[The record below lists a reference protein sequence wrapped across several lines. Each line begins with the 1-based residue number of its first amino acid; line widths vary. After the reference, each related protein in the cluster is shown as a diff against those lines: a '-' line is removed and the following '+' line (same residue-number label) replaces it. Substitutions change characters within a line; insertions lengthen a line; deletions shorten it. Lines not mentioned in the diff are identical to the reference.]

1 MDSSL
6 WFVLVILILFSAYFS
21 ASETAFS
28 AFNRA
33 RMKNMAQNGNK
44 KAALVL
50 KMSDDFDRVLSTL
63 LIGNNIV
70 NISAST
76 ISTLLFAK
84 LIVDANLAATVS
96 TIVMTLVVLIFGEI
110 TPKSMAKQSPEVF
123 AMFSAPF
130 LRALSIILTPLS
142 FFFMTWQKKI
152 VNKVFDFG
160 ADDKITED
168 ELLTIVDEATEDGG
182 INSQESELIKNA
194 IEFND
199 IEVNEVL
206 TPRVDVVAIDI
217 EWDKEKI
224 AEIFEESGFSRLPVY
239 KDTIDNIIGV
249 LTHRDFV
256 AEEKSDVFRIESAI
270 KPVKF
275 IFSTMKISKLLRLL
289 QESKSHIVVVC
300 DEYGGTEG
308 IVTLEDIIEALVGE
322 IWDEYDS
329 VEQSVF
335 EKISDNVYKVNASAT
350 LEDMFE
356 FFELKFDEEEND
368 DINTVGGFV
377 ASQLEKIP
385 AVGDGFEYEHLKF
398 TVTSTD
404 SARVLS
410 VLVKVGEKKEKSED

>member
-6 WFVLVILILFSAYFS
+6 WLVLVALIICSGYFS

-50 KMSDDFDRVLSTL
+50 RMSEDFDKVLSTL

-84 LIVDANLAATVS
+84 LITDANLAATVS
-96 TIVMTLVVLIFGEI
+96 TIVMTLLVLIFGEI
-110 TPKSMAKQSPEVF
+110 TPKSLAKQSPEAF
-123 AMFSAPF
+123 SMFSAPF
-130 LRALSIILTPLS
+130 LNFLSIILTPLS

-168 ELLTIVDEATEDGG
+168 ELLTIVDEAQQDGG
-182 INSQESELIKNA
+182 INIQESELIKNA

-206 TPRVDVVAIDI
+206 TPRVDVVAVDV
-217 EWDKEKI
+217 EWEKEKI

-256 AEEKSDVFRIESAI
+256 MQEKSDVFRIESAI

-275 IFSTMKISKLLRLL
+275 IFSTMKISKLLRIL
-289 QESKSHIVVVC
+289 QESKSHLVVVS

-329 VEQSVF
+329 IEQSDF

-356 FFELKFDEEEND
+356 FFSLRFDEEEND

-385 AVGDGFEYEHLKF
+385 DVGDSFEYEHLKF

-410 VLVKVGEKKEKSED
+410 VLVKVGEKEDKEEA

>member
-6 WFVLVILILFSAYFS
+6 WLILVILIALSGYFS

-33 RMKNMAQNGNK
+33 RIKNMAQNSNK
-44 KAALVL
+44 KAELVL
-50 KMSDDFDRVLSTL
+50 RMSENFDKVLSTL

-76 ISTLLFAK
+76 IATLLFAE
-84 LIVDANLAATVS
+84 LIKDANLAATVS
-96 TIVMTLVVLIFGEI
+96 TVVMTLLVLIFGEI
-110 TPKSMAKQSPEVF
+110 TPKSMAKQAPETF

-130 LRALSIILTPLS
+130 LNALSIVLTPLS

-160 ADDKITED
+160 ADDVITED
-168 ELLTIVDEATEDGG
+168 ELLTIVDEAQQDGG
-182 INSQESELIKNA
+182 INIQESELIKNA

-206 TPRVDVVAIDI
+206 TPRVDVVAIDV

-224 AEIFEESGFSRLPVY
+224 AEIFDESGFSRLPVY

-256 AEEKSDVFRIESAI
+256 LEEKSEIFRLESAI

-289 QESKSHIVVVC
+289 QESKSHLVVVS

-322 IWDEYDS
+322 IWDEYDN
-329 VEQSVF
+329 VEQSEF
-335 EKISDNVYKVNASAT
+335 EKISDDAYKVNASAT

-356 FFELKFDEEEND
+356 FFDLRFDEEEND

-385 AVGDGFEYEHLKF
+385 DVGDSFEYEHLKF

-410 VLVKVGEKKEKSED
+410 VLVKVGEREETEEN

>member
-6 WFVLVILILFSAYFS
+6 WLVLVILLALSAYFS

-28 AFNRA
+28 AYNRA
-33 RMKNMAQNGNK
+33 RMKNHAQNGNK
-44 KAALVL
+44 KASLALRLSENFDKVL
-50 KMSDDFDRVLSTL
+50 TTL

-70 NISAST
+70 NITATSISTILFSQLIHDQGLAAT
-76 ISTLLFAK
+76 ISTIFM
-84 LIVDANLAATVS
+84 
-96 TIVMTLVVLIFGEI
+96 TITVLIFGEI
-110 TPKSMAKQSPEVF
+110 TPKSLAKQSPESL
-123 AMFSAPF
+123 AIFSAPI
-130 LRALSIILTPLS
+130 LNALSVILAPLN
-142 FFFMTWQKKI
+142 FLFLQWQKMI
-152 VNKVFDFG
+152 SALFNLG
-160 ADDKITED
+160 GDDVITEE

-206 TPRVDVVAIDI
+206 TPRVDVVAIDV
-217 EWDKEKI
+217 EWERDKI

-239 KDTIDNIIGV
+239 KDTIDNVIGV

-256 AEEKSDVFRIESAI
+256 AEEKNEIFRIENAI

-289 QESKSHIVVVC
+289 QQTKSHIVIVS

-329 VEQSVF
+329 VEQSDF
-335 EKISDNVYKVNASAT
+335 EKISDDAYKVNASAT

-356 FFELKFDEEEND
+356 FFNLHFDEEEND

-385 AVGDGFEYEHLKF
+385 DIGDTFEYENLRF

-410 VLVKVGEKKEKSED
+410 VIVKIGEAKDKED

>member
-6 WFVLVILILFSAYFS
+6 WFVLVILICFSAYFS

-28 AFNRA
+28 SFNRA

-44 KAALVL
+44 KAALAL
-50 KMSDDFDRVLSTL
+50 NMSENFEKLISTL

-76 ISTLLFAK
+76 IATLLF
-84 LIVDANLAATVS
+84 DANLAATTS
-96 TIVMTLVVLIFGEI
+96 TVVMTLLILIFGEI
-110 TPKSMAKQSPEVF
+110 TPKSMAKQAPEAF

-130 LRALSIILTPLS
+130 LNALCFILTPLS

-168 ELLTIVDEATEDGG
+168 ELLTIVDEAQQDGG
-182 INSQESELIKNA
+182 INIQESELIKNA

-199 IEVNEVL
+199 IEVHEVL
-206 TPRVDVVAIDI
+206 TPRVDVVAIDV

-224 AEIFEESGFSRLPVY
+224 AEIFDESGFSRLPVY

-256 AEEKSDVFRIESAI
+256 LEEKSEIFRIESAI

-289 QESKSHIVVVC
+289 QENKSHIVVVS

-322 IWDEYDS
+322 IWDEYCRASGKPVDG
-329 VEQSVF
+329 EWFAEIEKYEAEIQS
-335 EKISDNVYKVNASAT
+335 K
-350 LEDMFE
+350 
-356 FFELKFDEEEND
+356 
-368 DINTVGGFV
+368 
-377 ASQLEKIP
+377 
-385 AVGDGFEYEHLKF
+385 
-398 TVTSTD
+398 
-404 SARVLS
+404 RV
-410 VLVKVGEKKEKSED
+410 

>member
-6 WFVLVILILFSAYFS
+6 WLVLVILLGLSAYFS

-28 AFNRA
+28 AYNRA
-33 RMKNMAQNGNK
+33 RMKNHAQNGNK
-44 KAALVL
+44 KASLAL
-50 KMSDDFDRVLSTL
+50 KMSENFDKVLTTL

-70 NISAST
+70 NITATSIST
-76 ISTLLFAK
+76 ILFSQ
-84 LIVDANLAATVS
+84 LIHDQGLAATVS
-96 TIVMTLVVLIFGEI
+96 TVFMTITVLIFGEI
-110 TPKSMAKQSPEVF
+110 TPKSLAKQAPESL
-123 AMFSAPF
+123 AIFSAPV
-130 LRALSIILTPLS
+130 LNALSIILTPLN
-142 FFFMTWQKKI
+142 FLFLQWQKMVSALFNLGGEDI
-152 VNKVFDFG
+152 
-160 ADDKITED
+160 ITEE
-168 ELLTIVDEATEDGG
+168 ELLTIVDEAQQDGG

-206 TPRVDVVAIDI
+206 TPRVDVVAIDV
-217 EWDKEKI
+217 EWEKDKI

-239 KDTIDNIIGV
+239 KDTIDNVIGV

-256 AEEKSDVFRIESAI
+256 AEEKNEIFRIENAI

-289 QESKSHIVVVC
+289 QQTKSHIAIVS

-329 VEQSVF
+329 VEQSDF
-335 EKISDNVYKVNASAT
+335 EKISDNVYKVNAAAD

-356 FFELKFDEEEND
+356 FFSLIFDEEEND

-385 AVGDGFEYEHLKF
+385 DVGDTFEYEHLKF

-410 VLVKVGEKKEKSED
+410 VVVKVGEKEEKEED